1 MQSHFLFLAFTPY
14 TIHFTLYTIH
24 FTLYTIHYTLYTI
37 HHTLYTPK
45 FAHSQFFPYLCSMK
59 SSSLNSQ
66 ILRLAIPSILAN
78 ITIPLVG
85 LVDTA
90 IVGHIANATAI
101 GGIAIGTMLFD
112 LLYWNFGFLRVGTSG
127 MTAQAYGRGDKV
139 ECARLLSQSIGI
151 ALIGATLIWFIQWLF
166 VNLVLMLVPCSPE
179 VASFAREYFFIR
191 IWAAPATLSLMAF
204 KGWFI
209 GMQDTVSPMLTDIL
223 VNVVNMAVSY
233 TLAIYTPMGA
243 LGVALGTVIAQFTG
257 LTAAIILLLAKYR
270 HLWQGLSPLRLA
282 FDGQGMRRLLS
293 LNGNLF
299 IRSLC
304 FMVVYV
310 GFTSLAS
317 KYGDVELAVSTLMM
331 KLFMLFSYF
340 VDGFAYAGEAL
351 VGKEW
356 GAMRRESKGDEA
368 IRRVVQLLFA
378 WSLGVG
384 LLFTLLFGVWSDAC
398 YSAMTNDAM
407 VLSRLADY
415 TGWLIAMPI
424 VSTLAF
430 MWDGVYAGATA
441 GKQIRNAMI
450 YAALGFVVCYIATYW
465 WLGIPGL
472 YIAYFAH
479 LVARVLYLTLAWR
492 GVCRG
497 IV

>member
-1 MQSHFLFLAFTPY
+1 
-14 TIHFTLYTIH
+14 
-24 FTLYTIHYTLYTI
+24 
-37 HHTLYTPK
+37 
-45 FAHSQFFPYLCSMK
+45 MK
-59 SSSLNSQ
+59 SLNSQ
-66 ILRLAIPSILAN
+66 IIRLAIPSILAN

-85 LVDTA
+85 VVDTA
-90 IVGHIANATAI
+90 IVGHIANATYI

-127 MTAQAYGRGDKV
+127 MTAQAYGRGDRV
-139 ECARLLSQSIGI
+139 ECARLLGQSVSI
-151 ALIGATLIWFIQWLF
+151 ALIGAILLWVIQWLF
-166 VNLVLMLVPCSPE
+166 VTVVLAIVPCSAE

-209 GMQDTVSPMLTDIL
+209 GMQDTVSPMITDIV
-223 VNVVNMAVSY
+223 VNVVNMLVSY
-233 TLAIYTPMGA
+233 FLAVYTPMGA
-243 LGVALGTVIAQFTG
+243 MGVAYGTLVAQLTG
-257 LTAAIILLLAKYR
+257 LLLALILCLVKYR
-270 HLWQGLSPLRLA
+270 TIVQEVWKILSDKA
-282 FDGQGMRRLLS
+282 IRLLGNQEMKRFMS

-317 KYGDVELAVSTLMM
+317 KYGDVELAVSTIMM

-351 VGKEW
+351 VGKEF
-356 GAMRRESKGDEA
+356 GYRKSDIGNRVSS
-368 IRRVVQLLFA
+368 ISRVVRLLFA

-384 LLFTLLFGVWSDAC
+384 VLFTIIFAVWSGDF
-398 YSAMTNDAM
+398 YRAMTSDTT

-450 YAALGFVVCYIATYW
+450 YAASGFVLCYVTTYW
-465 WLGIPGL
+465 CLGIQGL

-479 LVARVLYLTLAWR
+479 LVARVLYLTLAWKK
-492 GVCRG
+492 VL
-497 IV
+497 VL

>member
-1 MQSHFLFLAFTPY
+1 MHFLLYFCALKYPN
-14 TIHFTLYTIH
+14 IKTL
-24 FTLYTIHYTLYTI
+24 
-37 HHTLYTPK
+37 K
-45 FAHSQFFPYLCSMK
+45 Q
-59 SSSLNSQ
+59 LNAQ

-127 MTAQAYGRGDKV
+127 MTAQAFGRGDRV

-151 ALIGATLIWFIQWLF
+151 ALIGAAVIWLIQWLF
-166 VNLVLMLVPCSPE
+166 VNIVLMLVPCSPE
-179 VASFAREYFFIR
+179 VASFAREYFYIR

-209 GMQDTVSPMLTDIL
+209 GMQDTVSPMITDIV
-223 VNVVNMAVSY
+223 VNVVNMVVSY
-233 TLAIYTPMGA
+233 VLAVYTPMGA
-243 LGVALGTVIAQFTG
+243 LGVAMGTLIAQFTG
-257 LTAAIILLLAKYR
+257 LFVAIILLLFKYR
-270 HLWQGLSPLRLA
+270 NLWTDISLLQLIL
-282 FDGQGMRRLLS
+282 DVTGMRRLLS
-293 LNGNLF
+293 LNGNIF

-310 GFTSLAS
+310 GFTSIAS
-317 KYGDVELAVSTLMM
+317 RFGDVELAVSTIMM

-351 VGKEW
+351 VGKFIGFRQENCHQNTD
-356 GAMRRESKGDEA
+356 SNL
-368 IRRVVQLLFA
+368 RRVVRLLFA
-378 WSLGVG
+378 WSIGVG
-384 LLFTLLFGVWSDAC
+384 LVFSLLFALSSSSF
-398 YSAMTNDAM
+398 YRAMTSDLI
-407 VLSRLADY
+407 VLARLADY

-441 GKQIRNAMI
+441 GKQIRNGMV
-450 YAALGFVVCYIATYW
+450 YAALSFVGLYLLTYHW
-465 WLGIPGL
+465 VGVQAL

-479 LVARVLYLTLAWR
+479 LAARVLYLTFSWKK
-492 GVCRG
+492 V
-497 IV
+497 VK

>member
-1 MQSHFLFLAFTPY
+1 
-14 TIHFTLYTIH
+14 
-24 FTLYTIHYTLYTI
+24 
-37 HHTLYTPK
+37 
-45 FAHSQFFPYLCSMK
+45 MK
-59 SSSLNSQ
+59 SLNSQ

-90 IVGHIANATAI
+90 IVGHISSATAI

-127 MTAQAYGRGDKV
+127 MTAQAYGKEDRV
-139 ECARLLSQSIGI
+139 ECARLLSQSMGI
-151 ALIGATLIWFIQWLF
+151 ALIGAALIWLIQWLF
-166 VNLVLMLVPCSPE
+166 VNLVLMLVPCSAE

-209 GMQDTVSPMLTDIL
+209 GMQDTVSPMITDIV
-223 VNVVNMAVSY
+223 VNVVNMVVSY
-233 TLAIYTPMGA
+233 VLAVYTPIGA

-257 LTAAIILLLAKYR
+257 LAVALSILMIKYR
-270 HLWQGLSPLRLA
+270 QLWKGLSPVRLA
-282 FDGQGMRRLLS
+282 FDGHGMKRLLS

-299 IRSLC
+299 VRSLC

-317 KYGDVELAVSTLMM
+317 KYGDVELAVSTIMM

-356 GAMRRESKGDEA
+356 GAMRREAKGDEA
-368 IRRVVQLLFA
+368 IRQVVRLLFV

-384 LLFTLLFGVWSDAC
+384 LLFTLLFVVWSDEC
-398 YSAMTNDAM
+398 YRAMTNDFT
-407 VLSRLADY
+407 VLSRLANY
-415 TGWLIAMPI
+415 TGWLVAMPI

-450 YAALGFVVCYIATYW
+450 YAAVSFVVSYFATYY
-465 WLGIPGL
+465 WLGIQGL

-479 LVARVLYLTLAWR
+479 LAARVLYLTFAWKK
-492 GVCRG
+492 VQEA
-497 IV
+497 V